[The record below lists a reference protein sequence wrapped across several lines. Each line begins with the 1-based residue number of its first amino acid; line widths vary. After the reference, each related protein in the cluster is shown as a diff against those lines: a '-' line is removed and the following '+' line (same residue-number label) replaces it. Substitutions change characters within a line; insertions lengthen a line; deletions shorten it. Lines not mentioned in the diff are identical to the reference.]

1 MTQLNNLAQ
10 SGGKGLTMAGWDRPG
25 KETPMSYLVDQTR
38 RVSWSLKSY
47 SWLAMGRSS
56 RADTVIQ
63 STDLQTLVICSVI
76 YPRCPMSPC
85 PTRKNLW
92 FQVPPAATEA
102 PTLWRLGPRRPR
114 RLGSRASP
122 WPWLRRSWRMTSFCK
137 PFRSSW
143 IKNYYEW
150 LGGGVTFGGFNSNYC
165 SRHLRWWF
173 QNVETYL
180 WIVYELFKHRKE
192 MIGWDDYYIMF
203 LGLAGNHQPDMYL
216 VDFGWCC
223 LFVCSYLSWNDD
235 VCKIAS
241 EQTMAIW
248 IAKENIVVSW

>member
-10 SGGKGLTMAGWDRPG
+10 AAERALP
-25 KETPMSYLVDQTR
+25 
-38 RVSWSLKSY
+38 
-47 SWLAMGRSS
+47 WLAGTDLARRHRWAAWWIKQGGCPDFLKAILGLRSVEVEG
-56 RADTVIQ
+56 ADTVIQ

-76 YPRCPMSPC
+76 YPRCPMSPY

-114 RLGSRASP
+114 RLRSRPSP

-203 LGLAGNHQPDMYL
+203 LG
-216 VDFGWCC
+216 
-223 LFVCSYLSWNDD
+223 
-235 VCKIAS
+235 
-241 EQTMAIW
+241 
-248 IAKENIVVSW
+248 

>member
-1 MTQLNNLAQ
+1 
-10 SGGKGLTMAGWDRPG
+10 MADWDRPG
-25 KETPMSYLVDQTR
+25 KETPMSCLVDQTR
-38 RVSWSLKSY
+38 RVPWFLKGY
-47 SWLAMGRSS
+47 SWLAMGRSW

-76 YPRCPMSPC
+76 YPRCPMSPY

-102 PTLWRLGPRRPR
+102 PTLWRLGPRSPR
-114 RLGSRASP
+114 RLRSRPSP
-122 WPWLRRSWRMTSFCK
+122 WPWLRQSWRMTSFCK

-150 LGGGVTFGGFNSNYC
+150 LGGGVTFGGFNSYYC

-192 MIGWDDYYIMF
+192 MIGWDDYCIMF
-203 LGLAGNHQPDMYL
+203 LG
-216 VDFGWCC
+216 
-223 LFVCSYLSWNDD
+223 
-235 VCKIAS
+235 
-241 EQTMAIW
+241 
-248 IAKENIVVSW
+248 